1 MSVVRYENMVI
12 ANYIGKEEF
21 SIGNECKKKF
31 FQVRSVPEFFWLFVL
46 LVCFRF
52 CFVFVLVL
60 VCLFVFG
67 FFKRRLLV
75 RIISCV

>member
-46 LVCFRF
+46 
-52 CFVFVLVL
+52 
-60 VCLFVFG
+60 
-67 FFKRRLLV
+67 
-75 RIISCV
+75 